1 VHGPLRDVFVCHCVE
16 CRRWSGHT
24 LAATAAR
31 RDDVIF
37 VADGGL
43 RWIESPDSDS
53 QAERGFCAEC
63 GSSLFWRVSSRETIS
78 IAAGALDQPTG
89 LTVARHVYVHER
101 ADYLWPHPPFEAC
114 DTAGGRA

>member
-1 VHGPLRDVFVCHCVE
+1 VPAVERRYLGGDGRSPRRRDL
-16 CRRWSGHT
+16 CRR
-24 LAATAAR
+24 R
-31 RDDVIF
+31 R
-37 VADGGL
+37 L